1 MCRTTRSK
9 RAGAASGHMSRLP
22 RGARLAAAAALVLCL
37 VAVAAFCT
45 GPSSVSVHDI
55 LSYVAGAPLDASTV
69 NIIVN
74 IRMPRVVAGL
84 VAGAALAVS
93 GALIQ
98 AVLDNPLASPS
109 VIGINSGAGLAV
121 LAVSAA
127 PMFYNNPP
135 RELLPLVAFAGA
147 LVAAGLVFAVS
158 ARSGVSRLTV
168 VLAGVALN
176 AVAGAGMNIVLLV
189 APNVYVGSSAYLV
202 GGFSGVLMRNLIAPA
217 ALTVAGIVVACCL
230 ANRLNVLSLGREAAH
245 GLGMRT
251 VTVRV
256 VALATAALLAGCA
269 VSFGGLI
276 GFVGLMVPHAV
287 RRFAGHDNRAV
298 IPLSA
303 LCGAAFT
310 VFCDTVAR
318 TAFAPYE
325 LPVGILLS
333 LLGGPFFIYLILR
346 GKGYRDE

>member
-1 MCRTTRSK
+1 MSRSK
-9 RAGAASGHMSRLP
+9 RDRAAHAAGRLSRP
-22 RGARLAAAAALVLCL
+22 VRLAAVAFAVLCL
-37 VAVAAFCT
+37 ISLAAFCT
-45 GPSSVSVHDI
+45 GPSSVSVRDI
-55 LSYVAGAPLDASTV
+55 LAFVAGSPVDASAA

-74 IRMPRVVAGL
+74 IRLPRVVAGL

-135 RELLPLVAFAGA
+135 RELLPFVAFAGA
-147 LVAAGLVFAVS
+147 LIAAGLVFAVS

-168 VLAGVALN
+168 VLSGVALN

-202 GGFSGVLMRNLIAPA
+202 GGFSGVLMRNLVAPA
-217 ALTVAGIVVACCL
+217 ALTVAGIAVACCL

-251 VTVRV
+251 VAVRV
-256 VALATAALLAGCA
+256 VALAVAALLAGCA

-287 RRFAGHDNRAV
+287 RRLAGHDNRAV

-333 LLGGPFFIYLILR
+333 LVGGPFFIYLILR

>member
-1 MCRTTRSK
+1 
-9 RAGAASGHMSRLP
+9 MSRSMRDRAAHAAGRLSRP
-22 RGARLAAAAALVLCL
+22 VRLAAVAFAVLCL
-37 VAVAAFCT
+37 ISLAAFCT
-45 GPSSVSVHDI
+45 GPSSVSVRDI
-55 LSYVAGAPLDASTV
+55 LAFVAGSPVDASAA

-74 IRMPRVVAGL
+74 IRLPRVVAGL

-147 LVAAGLVFAVS
+147 LIAAGLVFAVS
-158 ARSGVSRLTV
+158 ARSGVSRLSV
-168 VLAGVALN
+168 VLSGVALN
-176 AVAGAGMNIVLLV
+176 AVAGAGMNVVLLV

-202 GGFSGVLMRNLIAPA
+202 GGFSGVLMRNLVAPA
-217 ALTVAGIVVACCL
+217 ALTAAGIAAACCL
-230 ANRLNVLSLGREAAH
+230 ANLLNVLSLGREAAH

-251 VTVRV
+251 VAVRV
-256 VALATAALLAGCA
+256 VALAVAALLAGCA

-287 RRFAGHDNRAV
+287 RHLAWHDNRAV

-333 LLGGPFFIYLILR
+333 LVGGPFFIYLILR

>member
-1 MCRTTRSK
+1 MSRSM
-9 RAGAASGHMSRLP
+9 RVGAAHAMGRLSRP
-22 RGARLAAAAALVLCL
+22 ARLAVIAFVVLCFISL
-37 VAVAAFCT
+37 AAFCT
-45 GPSSVSVHDI
+45 GPSSVSVRDI
-55 LSYVAGAPLDASTV
+55 LAFVAGSPVDASTA

-74 IRMPRVVAGL
+74 IRFPRVVAGL

-202 GGFSGVLMRNLIAPA
+202 GGFSGVLMRNLVAPA
-217 ALTVAGIVVACCL
+217 ALTAAGIIAACCL

-256 VALATAALLAGCA
+256 AALAVAALLAGCA

>member
-1 MCRTTRSK
+1 MRKTSSNGAGSALSHAHR
-9 RAGAASGHMSRLP
+9 RA
-22 RGARLAAAAALVLCL
+22 ARLFAGSVAALIV
-37 VAVAAFCT
+37 VAVVSFCM
-45 GPSSVSVHDI
+45 GPSSVSLGDI
-55 LSYVAGAPLDASTV
+55 AAFVTGAPVDATV
-69 NIIVN
+69 ANIIVN

-84 VAGAALAVS
+84 AA

-121 LAVSAA
+121 LAVSAC
-127 PMFYNNPP
+127 PLFYNDPP
-135 RELLPLVAFAGA
+135 RELLPLVAFVGA
-147 LVAAGLVFAVS
+147 LAAAGLVFVIS
-158 ARSGVSRLTV
+158 ARAGVSRLTV
-168 VLAGVALN
+168 VLSGVAIN
-176 AVAGAGMNIVLLV
+176 AVAGAGMNTVLLV

-202 GGFSGVLMRNLIAPA
+202 GGFSGVLMRNLTLPA
-217 ALTVAGIVVACCL
+217 LLAACGMVVAFCL

-251 VTVRV
+251 VAVRV
-256 VALATAALLAGCA
+256 AALAVAALLAGCA

-287 RRFAGHDNRAV
+287 RRLAGHDNRVV
-298 IPLSA
+298 IPLCA
-303 LCGAAFT
+303 MCGAAFT
-310 VFCDTVAR
+310 VLCDTVAR

-333 LLGGPFFIYLILR
+333 LVGGPFFIYLIMAR
-346 GKGYRDE
+346 KGFRDE

>member
-1 MCRTTRSK
+1 MRKTSSNGAGSAPSHARR
-9 RAGAASGHMSRLP
+9 RAVRLFV
-22 RGARLAAAAALVLCL
+22 GSVAALVV
-37 VAVAAFCT
+37 VAVVSFCM
-45 GPSSVSVHDI
+45 GPSSVSIGDI
-55 LSYVAGAPLDASTV
+55 AAFATGAPVDATV
-69 NIIVN
+69 ANIIVN

-84 VAGAALAVS
+84 VAGAALSVA

-121 LAVSAA
+121 LAVSAC
-127 PMFYNNPP
+127 PLFYNDPP
-135 RELLPLVAFAGA
+135 RELLPIVAFAGA
-147 LVAAGLVFAVS
+147 LIAAALVFAIS
-158 ARSGVSRLTV
+158 ARAGVSRLTV
-168 VLAGVALN
+168 VLSGVAIN
-176 AVAGAGMNIVLLV
+176 AVAGAGMNTVLLV

-202 GGFSGVLMRNLIAPA
+202 GGFSGVLMRNLMLPA
-217 ALTVAGIVVACCL
+217 LLAVCGMVVAFCL

-251 VTVRV
+251 VTVRLA
-256 VALATAALLAGCA
+256 ALAVAALLAGCA

-287 RRFAGHDNRAV
+287 RRLAGHDNRVV
-298 IPLSA
+298 IPLCA
-303 LCGAAFT
+303 MCGAAFT
-310 VFCDTVAR
+310 VLCDTVAR

-333 LLGGPFFIYLILR
+333 LVGGPFFIYLIMAR
-346 GKGYRDE
+346 KGFRDE

>member
-1 MCRTTRSK
+1 
-9 RAGAASGHMSRLP
+9 MSRPNRDRAVHDAGRLSRP
-22 RGARLAAAAALVLCL
+22 ARLAVIAFASLCL
-37 VAVAAFCT
+37 ISLAAFCT
-45 GPSSVSVHDI
+45 GPSSVSVRDI
-55 LSYVAGAPLDASTV
+55 IAFAVGSPVDASAA

-74 IRMPRVVAGL
+74 IRLPRVVAGL

-176 AVAGAGMNIVLLV
+176 
-189 APNVYVGSSAYLV
+189 
-202 GGFSGVLMRNLIAPA
+202 VLMRNLVAPA
-217 ALTVAGIVVACCL
+217 VLTVAGIIAACCL

-251 VTVRV
+251 VAVRV
-256 VALATAALLAGCA
+256 AALAVAALLAGCA

-287 RRFAGHDNRAV
+287 RRLAGHDNRAV

-303 LCGAAFT
+303 LCGAGFT

-333 LLGGPFFIYLILR
+333 LVGGPFFIYLILR
-346 GKGYRDE
+346 GKGYRDD

>member
-1 MCRTTRSK
+1 
-9 RAGAASGHMSRLP
+9 MSRSMRDRAAHAAGRLSRP
-22 RGARLAAAAALVLCL
+22 VRLAAVAFALLCL
-37 VAVAAFCT
+37 ISLAAFCT
-45 GPSSVSVHDI
+45 GPSSVSVRDI
-55 LSYVAGAPLDASTV
+55 LAYVAGSPVDASAA

-74 IRMPRVVAGL
+74 IRLPRVVAGL

-121 LAVSAA
+121 LAVSAV

-147 LVAAGLVFAVS
+147 LIAAGLVFAVS

-168 VLAGVALN
+168 VLSGVALN
-176 AVAGAGMNIVLLV
+176 AVAGAGMNVVLLV

-202 GGFSGVLMRNLIAPA
+202 GGFSGVLMRNLVAPA
-217 ALTVAGIVVACCL
+217 ALTVVGIAAACCL
-230 ANRLNVLSLGREAAH
+230 ANRLNVLSLGRETAH

-251 VTVRV
+251 VAVRV
-256 VALATAALLAGCA
+256 VALAVAALLAGCA

-287 RRFAGHDNRAV
+287 RHLAGHDNRAV

-333 LLGGPFFIYLILR
+333 LVGGPFFIYLILR